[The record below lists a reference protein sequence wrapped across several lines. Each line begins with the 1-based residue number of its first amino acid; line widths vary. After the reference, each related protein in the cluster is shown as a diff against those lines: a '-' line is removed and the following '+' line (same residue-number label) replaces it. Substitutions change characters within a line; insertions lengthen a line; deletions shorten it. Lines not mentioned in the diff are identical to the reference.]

1 MDQIELPGDVW
12 NNNSVFKN
20 NLFSNVL
27 DLESIPKTWNM
38 PQIIRDIYNQLKN
51 AKDIDGFY
59 PEQFDITF
67 DFVPRMCS
75 ARACHICP
83 FGKNGADL
91 TCIPTKDKYCPV
103 ALVSCGYVS
112 KCTWEGSESWE
123 GSKDLEGWE
132 DCIIREGISRGI
144 CRAGLR

>member
-1 MDQIELPGDVW
+1 M
-12 NNNSVFKN
+12 
-20 NLFSNVL
+20 L